1 MINERVKFVWN
12 KNSNFG
18 RVVMSVG
25 TRENGGPN
33 PHRVYRLTARNEES
47 DCRKRF
53 GKEYL

>member
-1 MINERVKFVWN
+1 MGFSKRVEFVWN
-12 KNSNFG
+12 KMPKSG
-18 RVVMSVG
+18 VVMSVG

-33 PHRVYRLTARNEES
+33 PYRVYRFTASNEES